1 MLREDTDKKFCSILL
16 DVMEGNG
23 VNTVVLSP
31 GSRNAPFLVSAS
43 YRKSLRKYICT
54 DERNAA
60 FMALGIS
67 EVSRRPVGLCCT
79 SGTAMYNYAPA
90 IAEAYEAHIPLIVVT
105 ADRPARWIGQDDS
118 QTLHQ
123 PEALRYIVKGSFNIP
138 SDSFDEE
145 MAWYVNRIANEA
157 MILAT
162 SGTPGPVHI
171 NIQFDTPLDNT
182 ATVFSRTRVID
193 NVPAMQML
201 HPRQI
206 RDIVTLLKGKR
217 ILIVAGFM
225 PPDARLNTALRRF
238 SEIPGVAV
246 MCETLSNLHLPGNP
260 YAVDSVLAAMTD
272 RDKKRMLPDVVISI
286 GGALVSRMLKEF
298 IRNSEVKETISLG
311 DTYFGIDCFKSLTR
325 HIDISPERFFKIITN
340 PLKKCKLDK
349 ESKQYLCKYTEQW
362 QELRTDASKLHS
374 RFVEWTDWSE
384 LKAFAHIL
392 PNIPQ
397 NYNLFLSNG
406 TCVRYGQLFTD
417 TVPHASY
424 CNRGVSG
431 IEGTNAT
438 AVGCAMEYGAPTLL
452 ITGDMSFAYSPGI
465 MGTQGLP
472 SSFKIIVINN
482 SGGGIFRFIG
492 ATREIEY
499 REKYFC
505 ADPKVPVEGLAAA
518 YGWKYLRADSM
529 DSLKQN
535 LQNLLDHD
543 SNAILE
549 IVVDGRYS
557 ARVLRKYMELKLE
570 KPKEPSLFADFF
582 GNEAEDKDPFGLSF
596 VLDDD
601 EDAVYDRNEDDDD
614 DFIDD
619 DSLSDT
625 ISQVSQD
632 KGQDWIM
639 PTLDLVFDDETDD
652 YN

>member
-1 MLREDTDKKFCSILL
+1 
-16 DVMEGNG
+16 
-23 VNTVVLSP
+23 
-31 GSRNAPFLVSAS
+31 
-43 YRKSLRKYICT
+43 
-54 DERNAA
+54 
-60 FMALGIS
+60 
-67 EVSRRPVGLCCT
+67 
-79 SGTAMYNYAPA
+79 
-90 IAEAYEAHIPLIVVT
+90 
-105 ADRPARWIGQDDS
+105 
-118 QTLHQ
+118 
-123 PEALRYIVKGSFNIP
+123 
-138 SDSFDEE
+138 
-145 MAWYVNRIANEA
+145 
-157 MILAT
+157 
-162 SGTPGPVHI
+162 
-171 NIQFDTPLDNT
+171 
-182 ATVFSRTRVID
+182 
-193 NVPAMQML
+193 
-201 HPRQI
+201 
-206 RDIVTLLKGKR
+206 
-217 ILIVAGFM
+217 
-225 PPDARLNTALRRF
+225 
-238 SEIPGVAV
+238 
-246 MCETLSNLHLPGNP
+246 
-260 YAVDSVLAAMTD
+260 
-272 RDKKRMLPDVVISI
+272 
-286 GGALVSRMLKEF
+286 MLKDF
-298 IRNSEVKETISLG
+298 IRYSEVKETITLG

-340 PLKKCKLDK
+340 PLKKSRLDK

-362 QELRTDASKLHS
+362 QELRANAAELHT
-374 RFVEWTDWSE
+374 RFVEWADWSE

-472 SSFKIIVINN
+472 PSFKIIVINN

-492 ATREIEY
+492 ATREIEH

-529 DSLKQN
+529 FSLKQN
-535 LQNLLDHD
+535 LQNLFDHD

-582 GNEAEDKDPFGLSF
+582 GNEAENKDPFGLSF

-601 EDAVYDRNEDDDD
+601 DDAMYDRNDVDDD
-614 DFIDD
+614 DFDND
-619 DSLSDT
+619 ELSSET
-625 ISQVSQD
+625 ISEESQNKD
-632 KGQDWIM
+632 QDWIM
-639 PTLDLVFDDETDD
+639 PTLDLDFDE
-652 YN
+652 